1 MTDKGFTDQV
11 KGRVKEAVGNSTGDD
26 SLKAEGIMDKA
37 VGKTKEIASDIKD
50 TASELGEKAKDAL
63 DSKSEN
69 SNSWLSTCS
78 IVRSS
83 EL

>member
-1 MTDKGFTDQV
+1 
-11 KGRVKEAVGNSTGDD
+11 
-26 SLKAEGIMDKA
+26 MDKA

-69 SNSWLSTCS
+69 SN
-78 IVRSS
+78 
-83 EL
+83 